1 MLTANL
7 KFRAKKIFLC
17 DVLDKKYNNLAIP
30 ILEAPFAEN
39 KLIQLCP
46 D

>member
-17 DVLDKKYNNLAIP
+17 DVLDKKDNNLAVT
-30 ILEAPFAEN
+30 ILEAAFAEY